1 MAADGETHQRFLRLD
16 LAHLTADPHIHHDS
30 DAVYIDRIPL
40 IAQKRG
46 LGSSGDDDGPRPIHD
61 YTHPAAPTGTV
72 AIRPFASPIRDD
84 LLSPPTRVF
93 IEQQRLLL

>member
-1 MAADGETHQRFLRLD
+1 MAADGETHRRFLRLD
-16 LAHLTADPHIHHDS
+16 LAHLTADPHTHHDS

-46 LGSSGDDDGPRPIHD
+46 LGSSVDDDGPRPIHD
-61 YTHPAAPTGTV
+61 SARLTAPSDIV

-84 LLSPPTRVF
+84 LLSPPIRVF